1 MVVEC
6 NFKVVTFVCNPT
18 TKEVYGSAWC
28 ARKNSNDTVI
38 KVGSFIDVDIN
49 RRQFIFESST
59 LEKIDHNT
67 AYFTVFYGSVQ

>member
-1 MVVEC
+1 M
-6 NFKVVTFVCNPT
+6 
-18 TKEVYGSAWC
+18 SAQRFLAYPRWMT
-28 ARKNSNDTVI
+28 KNSNDTVI

-49 RRQFIFESST
+49 RRQFIFQSST